1 SRLTPCPIL
10 DNPELT
16 EDVIHNTNELA
27 EYVAGTWKMILNEES
42 LRVAF
47 KNLSEAGRLRLKSAA
62 KLRWEQVSKGLSQQT
77 LDALDQGMRR
87 CHLVTEGDE
96 GFENKA
102 SLLGYLQGREVS
114 TESIA
119 AGVQYLQGRGGR
131 GTKLHWEQR
140 KDPDAPEYR
149 GHRFDR
155 NDPNSYRF

>member
-1 SRLTPCPIL
+1 MAILSRTSQELSHAEITATQKFIL

-47 KNLSEAGRLRLKSAA
+47 KNLSQANRLRLKSAA

-77 LDALDQGMRR
+77 IDALEQGMRH
-87 CHLVTEGDE
+87 CHLITDGDE

-102 SLLGYLQGREVS
+102 NLLGYLQGREVS
-114 TESIA
+114 TA
-119 AGVQYLQGRGGR
+119 
-131 GTKLHWEQR
+131 
-140 KDPDAPEYR
+140 
-149 GHRFDR
+149 
-155 NDPNSYRF
+155 N